1 MSYPDDAI
9 QSLVAPWWTSTQSS
23 TLARGRLVYAFVQRA
38 DAHSFALTVEGRKE
52 PAEPSSARMRLSPLR
67 SDAPP
72 KPPSPPSPAVPLEA
86 NEAWCVR
93 RAHWRPCLVVGV
105 TGPAVHRPLR
115 TAERETPVGP
125 ALLLAPYDDVAAL
138 DAGFVARARR
148 AEYPHLLWDRL
159 PLASDREVLL
169 RLDQMQPIGR
179 DPLGFEWT
187 EHALSP
193 AALSVLDAWLAWNLT
208 GALAPGD
215 LRDFRDLARGG

>member
-1 MSYPDDAI
+1 M
-9 QSLVAPWWTSTQSS
+9 
-23 TLARGRLVYAFVQRA
+23 
-38 DAHSFALTVEGRKE
+38 
-52 PAEPSSARMRLSPLR
+52 
-67 SDAPP
+67 
-72 KPPSPPSPAVPLEA
+72 
-86 NEAWCVR
+86 
-93 RAHWRPCLVVGV
+93 VGA

-193 AALSVLDAWLAWNLT
+193 AVLSVLDAWLAWNLT